1 VPTYPIFQQEGSGQ
15 RVAINPERVASIVE
29 LEPRRV
35 AINLPDGGSVTVAM
49 TLESVIARLSGSRE
63 FGPG

>member
-1 VPTYPIFQQEGSGQ
+1 MPIFPVFQQEGNGQ
-15 RVAINPERVASIVE
+15 RIAINPERVASIVE

-35 AINLPDGGSVTVAM
+35 TINLPDGGSVTVAM
-49 TLESVIARLSGSRE
+49 TLESVIARLSGGRD